1 METFCTFFWGTLG
14 VVAGLA
20 APGLVMTIIVGIFAA
35 IAAVVNRND

>member
-20 APGLVMTIIVGIFAA
+20 APGVAITLVASIFSTIGL
-35 IAAVVNRND
+35 AVRRK